1 MALVSPGV
9 QITISDES
17 NYAPSLG
24 GTTALV
30 VIATEQ
36 DKTNAAGTGTA
47 AGTTKANANKVSLVT
62 SQRELVTLY
71 GNPKFYTDSAGTPIP
86 GYELNEY
93 GLLAAYSMLGVAN
106 RAYVLRADID
116 TAELVGTTTRPTGAV
131 ADETYWLDTSSTA
144 WGYFEWNKTTQNFSA
159 ITPIVI
165 TDTADLD
172 GGVPKA
178 SIGAIGAYAVV
189 ASNVNNPLYYKRYDN
204 TWQLVGSPGWEISR
218 AAIIGTAS
226 SPIVAANTAVT
237 INTATVTFTG
247 GALTTIVSNI
257 NSANIAGVTAR
268 SVSSKLYLY
277 ASPDAMSNGATEDGK
292 ISISNSSGT
301 PLSTLGITAGTYI
314 NPDFHSSDHTVIPDW
329 YADDS
334 VPRPTGS
341 VWRKR
346 TAVNE
351 GTNLVVKQYLTGSA
365 SWNRIATQD
374 HADDVEFIY
383 ENDAA
388 GGGINIPVGTVY
400 AHDNSSYTALGYE
413 SATQRLRVR
422 FQAGATSFT
431 SLTAPTFTVGHQF
444 DVYTSRTGSAT
455 YTLPIRVTLTGTDAE
470 AFVGD
475 LLSASPWGIG
485 AQVNTDGTVTISH
498 QYGGIIKF
506 ADVGSGSVIANLNIP
521 TSVDGVEAINPSG
534 NSVYEYS
541 GFKWLT
547 YTASNTQPVADPA
560 DGTKWYFGTPSEVD
574 IMIHDGTDWRGY
586 HSSGIVKDIR
596 GYTLANTDPAGVI
609 AAASEPTVQSDGSAL
624 VLGDLWLDTS
634 AAGLEDYPRLYRY
647 QTVSSRN
654 QWVYIDK
661 TDQTSSNGI
670 AFADARWDTDGTT
683 DPIMDA
689 KPLITD
695 LLESDYLDIDAPNP
709 ALYPRGMLLWN
720 TRRSGYNVKEFRSN
734 YYSTTFPDEVQP
746 DVDSAWVTVSG
757 NKDDGSM
764 YGGRQ
769 AVRNMVVE
777 ALKAALDTSTE
788 IREEQRVINLFAT
801 PGYPETIANMVAL
814 NTDRK
819 ETGFVIGDS
828 PMRLTPTSSDILN
841 WVNNDSKYAGV
852 DGLATASAYLG
863 VFYPSGLSNDLSGNA
878 VVVPASHMALRTL
891 IKSDANSYPWF
902 APAGVRRGLIDNA
915 TALGYIDSES
925 GELVKIGVSEGLRDT
940 LYENAVN
947 PLTFL
952 NGVGLCNYGNKTR
965 SGTTSAL
972 DRINVARL
980 ITYLRMSL
988 NTMAKGYIFEPND
1001 KIIRD
1006 QIKQATEGLLND
1018 LVAKRAIYDY
1028 VVVCDTS
1035 NNTPSRIDR
1044 NELYVDIAISPV
1056 KSVEFIYIP
1065 IRVMNTGAI

>member
-106 RAYVLRADID
+106 RAYVLRADIN

-144 WGYFEWNKTTQNFSA
+144 WGYFEWNKTTQSFAA

-165 TDTADLD
+165 TDTGDLT

-178 SIGAIGAYAVV
+178 SVGSIGTYAVV
-189 ASNVNNPLYYKRYDN
+189 ATNVNNPLYYKRYDN
-204 TWQLVGSPGWEISR
+204 TWQLVGSAGWEISR
-218 AAIIGTAS
+218 ATIIGNNAS
-226 SPIVAANTAVT
+226 PVVAANTAVT
-237 INTATVTFTG
+237 INTQTVTFTG
-247 GALTTIVSNI
+247 GNLTVTTSNI
-257 NSANIAGVTAR
+257 NSAAITGVTAR
-268 SVSSKLYLY
+268 IVSNRLYLY
-277 ASPDAMSNGATEDGK
+277 AANSAASNGSTADGK
-292 ISISNSSGT
+292 IAISNSSGT
-301 PLSTLGITAGTYI
+301 PLSTLGITAGTYT
-314 NPDFHSSDHTVIPDW
+314 NPDFHSSDHTDIPDW
-329 YADDS
+329 FTNDAD
-334 VPRPTGS
+334 PRPTGS

-365 SWNRIATQD
+365 SWNTVSTQD
-374 HADDVEFIY
+374 HADDVEYIY
-383 ENDAA
+383 ENDA
-388 GGGINIPVGTVY
+388 GGGLNIPVGSVY
-400 AHDNSSYTALGYE
+400 EQDNSSYADLGYN

-431 SLTAPTFTVGHQF
+431 SSGVPTFTSGHQI
-444 DVYTSRTGSAT
+444 DVYSSRAGTNS
-455 YTLPIRVTLTGTDAE
+455 YTLPIRVTLSGTTAE
-470 AFVGD
+470 DFVGD
-475 LLSASPWGIG
+475 LLSASILSLS
-485 AQVNTDGTVTISH
+485 AQVNSDGTVTIGH
-498 QYGGIIKF
+498 QLGGVLKI
-506 ADVGSGSVIANLNIP
+506 ADVSTGTVVDDMLIG
-521 TSVDGVEAINPSG
+521 TTQDGVRQLNASG

-541 GFKWLT
+541 GFKWLP
-547 YTASNTQPVADPA
+547 YTASNTQPVADPT

-609 AAASEPTVQSDGSAL
+609 AAASEPTVQSDGTVLA
-624 VLGDLWLDTS
+624 LGDLWLDTS
-634 AAGLEDYPRLYRY
+634 AAGLEDYPRVYRY
-647 QTVSSRN
+647 QTVNSRN

-670 AFADARWDTDGTT
+670 VFADARWDTDGTT

-720 TRRSGYNVKEFRSN
+720 TRRSGYNVKEFRAN
-734 YYSTTFPDEVQP
+734 YFSTTFPDEAQP
-746 DVDSAWVTVSG
+746 DVDSSWVTVSG
-757 NKDDGSM
+757 NRDDGSM

-777 ALKAALDTSTE
+777 ALKAALDTNSE

-814 NTDRK
+814 NSDRK
-819 ETGFVIGDS
+819 ETGFVVGDS
-828 PMRLTPTSSDILN
+828 PMRLTPTSSDLLN
-841 WVNNDSKYAGV
+841 WVNNDGKYAGV

-863 VFYPSGLSNDLSGNA
+863 VFYPSGLSNDLSGNS
-878 VVVPASHMALRTL
+878 VVVPASHMALRTI